1 MHYTGNGQRHK
12 FTMINDIRTVFWVIS
27 IDQAYSSSGYRYVLS
42 DSTKHPHWHNNNNG
56 KLFGSH
62 SNSHVKNGTTR
73 LNGSII
79 NGTNTDQPTN
89 LSILTVK
96 TTGNT
101 DADQFGYD
109 RTITSRQWIGKL
121 GELIIFNTA
130 LSDSD
135 IEKVEC
141 QLANKW
147 CLTDSL
153 PNSHPYKFALPI
165 SVVILFIRCC
175 RGQALDLSLLLPLFR
190 LVVQMEIQLR
200 FNVGKGWRRC
210 QSVISFQ
217 GRLRSR

>member
-1 MHYTGNGQRHK
+1 MRIRQLRGSPSVVTNAQNGLSVMHYTGNGQRHK
-12 FTMINDIRTVFWVIS
+12 FTMINDIRTVFGLS
-27 IDQAYSSSGYRYVLS
+27 QSDQAYSSSVCNLFLS

-56 KLFGSH
+56 KLFTALD
-62 SNSHVKNGTTR
+62 SHVKNGTTR

-89 LSILTVK
+89 LSILSVK

-135 IEKVEC
+135 IEKVG
-141 QLANKW
+141 
-147 CLTDSL
+147 
-153 PNSHPYKFALPI
+153 PI
-165 SVVILFIRCC
+165 S
-175 RGQALDLSLLLPLFR
+175 
-190 LVVQMEIQLR
+190 
-200 FNVGKGWRRC
+200 K
-210 QSVISFQ
+210 
-217 GRLRSR
+217 